1 LMRRKRWHTSPPSKI
16 QTVRRLSREFTICV
30 FSKNDPHQAMTLT
43 TQFIAELIRAANEAD
58 RLTPFE
64 VKRLLSRSVATIR
77 DMREQTGI
85 PGSNRAKD
93 VVIDLQV
100 AAARA
105 DTLPKDEIR
114 DNLLDAA
121 DIIRTLKI
129 ILDGKP

>member
-1 LMRRKRWHTSPPSKI
+1 MS
-16 QTVRRLSREFTICV
+16 
-30 FSKNDPHQAMTLT
+30 LT
-43 TQFIAELIRAANEAD
+43 TDFIAELIRAANEAD
-58 RLTPFE
+58 KLTPFE
-64 VKRLLSRSVATIR
+64 VKRLLNRSVATIR

-105 DTLPKDEIR
+105 DGLSANEIR

-129 ILDGKP
+129 ILDGKPS

>member
-1 LMRRKRWHTSPPSKI
+1 MS
-16 QTVRRLSREFTICV
+16 
-30 FSKNDPHQAMTLT
+30 LT
-43 TQFIAELIRAANEAD
+43 TAFISELIKAANEAD
-58 RLTPFE
+58 RLSPFE
-64 VKRLLSRSVATIR
+64 IKQLLNRSVAIIR

-85 PGSNRAKD
+85 RGSSRAKD

-100 AAARA
+100 AGARA
-105 DTLPKDEIR
+105 DTLTEDEIR